1 MSISFG
7 QYGFPPDV
15 DASRPAHLS
24 DPATDPA
31 RNPFSLI
38 NKIRLTGDKLGD
50 KVYVRYTGYPGGQ
63 RFITPKELLAK
74 HPERIIEKAVRGMLP
89 KNRLGRQ
96 LFKNLYVYAG
106 RRKTAVARIYLTA
119 GSGNITV
126 NGKDYKTYFP
136 TLPLQYIVTQST
148 EVAGAAGNYDVN
160 VNVNGGGVKGQ
171 AEAVRLAIAKAL
183 IELDATEDQKMA
195 RTTYQDLLD
204 AGVHFGHLT
213 RKWDPKMAK
222 YIFMERNG
230 IHIID
235 LNKTLTKLEEA
246 ASAIKQIVKS
256 GRKVLFVATKK
267 QAKEIIAQQAKEV
280 NMPFV
285 TERWLGGM
293 LTNFATVRKSIKKM
307 SNIDKM
313 QKDGT
318 YDVLSKKEKLMIQRE
333 RIKLESLLGG
343 IADLN
348 RLPAALFIIDVKK
361 EHIAGFLKQSKLN
374 IPYFCNGRYKL

>member
-1 MSISFG
+1 
-7 QYGFPPDV
+7 
-15 DASRPAHLS
+15 
-24 DPATDPA
+24 
-31 RNPFSLI
+31 
-38 NKIRLTGDKLGD
+38 
-50 KVYVRYTGYPGGQ
+50 
-63 RFITPKELLAK
+63 
-74 HPERIIEKAVRGMLP
+74 
-89 KNRLGRQ
+89 
-96 LFKNLYVYAG
+96 
-106 RRKTAVARIYLTA
+106 
-119 GSGNITV
+119 
-126 NGKDYKTYFP
+126 
-136 TLPLQYIVTQST
+136 
-148 EVAGAAGNYDVN
+148 
-160 VNVNGGGVKGQ
+160 
-171 AEAVRLAIAKAL
+171 
-183 IELDATEDQKMA
+183 
-195 RTTYQDLLD
+195 LD

-213 RKWDPKMAK
+213 RKWDPKMAP

-246 ASAIKQIVKS
+246 AAAIKQIVKS

-267 QAKEIIAQQAKEV
+267 QAKDILAEQAKAV

-313 QKDGT
+313 TKDGT

-333 RIKLESLLGG
+333 RIKLETLLGG

-361 EHIAGFLKQSKLN
+361 EHISVAEAMKLN
-374 IPYFCNGRYKL
+374 IPTFAMVDTNSDPSNIDFPIPANDDATKSISLVVDIIIKAIHEGLDERKQDKEAEAEKEAAEAKSKIDNAVSSEEVAPKADREAGKRVRKSVAGDAVIAEADTAVAEPEKSEE

>member
-1 MSISFG
+1 
-7 QYGFPPDV
+7 
-15 DASRPAHLS
+15 
-24 DPATDPA
+24 
-31 RNPFSLI
+31 
-38 NKIRLTGDKLGD
+38 
-50 KVYVRYTGYPGGQ
+50 
-63 RFITPKELLAK
+63 
-74 HPERIIEKAVRGMLP
+74 
-89 KNRLGRQ
+89 
-96 LFKNLYVYAG
+96 
-106 RRKTAVARIYLTA
+106 
-119 GSGNITV
+119 
-126 NGKDYKTYFP
+126 
-136 TLPLQYIVTQST
+136 
-148 EVAGAAGNYDVN
+148 
-160 VNVNGGGVKGQ
+160 
-171 AEAVRLAIAKAL
+171 
-183 IELDATEDQKMA
+183 MA
-195 RTTYQDLLD
+195 RTTYQELLD

-235 LNKTLTKLEEA
+235 LNKTLAKLEEA
-246 ASAIKQIVKS
+246 SSAIKQIVKS

-267 QAKEIIAQQAKEV
+267 QAKEIIAAQAAEV

-313 QKDGT
+313 TKDGT

-348 RLPAALFIIDVKK
+348 RLPAALFIIDVRK
-361 EHIAGFLKQSKLN
+361 EHIAVSEAQKLN
-374 IPYFCNGRYKL
+374 IPTFGMVDTNSNPDFIDFPIPANDDATKSITLISNIIISAIKEGLEERKRDKEEEVEKEAAAAKAQIDNAKEAKEERASESKEAPAKRTRRTATPAESTSAPAAAAEAPSEEKEEK